1 MIFIGIDDLLRM
13 TDVVYTNK
21 CGGLRQLS
29 FISHGLD
36 G

>member
-13 TDVVYTNK
+13 TDIVYTNK
-21 CGGLRQLS
+21 SGGLRQLS
-29 FISHGLD
+29 LISYGLD